1 MSGTV
6 VLLIRHGETPYHHE
20 NRYCGRTDL
29 PLTALGRQQAASLTA
44 WAKTAGLTAV
54 YSSTLRRAV
63 DTAAPTARAAGLRLE
78 RDARLVEL
86 DFGLAEG
93 LTAAEM
99 TRRWPKERAAFAA
112 DPVANPL
119 PGGEDPRAA
128 ITRAK
133 AAVSDVVARH
143 PGGVVLVV
151 CHSTLLRLATCE
163 LTGADPSTY
172 RRRFPKVG
180 STSGA
185 VLRHHGPDRV
195 WELLDFN
202 PVLVEGA
209 PGYQLIT

>member
-6 VLLIRHGETPYHHE
+6 ILLVRHGETSYHHE

-29 PLTALGRQQAASLTA
+29 PLTELGERQAAQLAA
-44 WAKTAGLTAV
+44 WAGTAKPDAV

-63 DTAAPTARAAGLRLE
+63 DTAAGAARAAGVRHE

-99 TRRWPKERAAFAA
+99 AERWPKERAGFVA

-128 ITRAK
+128 IARAR
-133 AAVSDVVARH
+133 AAVSDLVVRH
-143 PGGVVLVV
+143 PHGVVLVV
-151 CHSTLLRLATCE
+151 CHSTLLRLVTCD

-172 RRRFPKVG
+172 RQRFPKVG
-180 STSGA
+180 NTSGA
-185 VLRHHGPDRV
+185 VLRHRGPDRAWDLV
-195 WELLDFN
+195 EFN
-202 PVLVEGA
+202 PVLTEGA
-209 PGYQLIT
+209 SGYQTIT